1 MVTHFLISEPEKKK
15 LKDKGQKKAK
25 YYRVRFESHKAKSDP
40 SNNSGVTQDS
50 ECKFW
55 VLIGNG
61 LGENRV

>member
-40 SNNSGVTQDS
+40 SNNSGVTQNS
-50 ECKFW
+50 ECKF
-55 VLIGNG
+55 
-61 LGENRV
+61 